1 LSLQALADRY
11 DVAADE
17 RAVAAAISSCIEE
30 QEATIARL
38 TRGGVTA
45 NLYAGE
51 LAAAR
56 QNLRFAITDLA
67 LLSLEEDETAA

>member
-17 RAVAAAISSCIEE
+17 RAVAAAIASCIDE

-45 NLYAGE
+45 NMYAGE

-56 QNLRFAITDLA
+56 QSLRFAITDLA
-67 LLSLEEDETAA
+67 LLSLDEDESAA